1 MDYVVDFVNKN
12 HTAHKTY
19 DQQNEAVRMVTSKNS
34 RRMIEQAARKKKQRV
49 SIIVDIILVVVLFAA
64 IIVGFG
70 VVYRDHFGPANIRGQ
85 VLEDMTPAEQLE
97 MIREVRNNG

>member
-1 MDYVVDFVNKN
+1 MDYVINFVNKN
-12 HTAHKTY
+12 HDSRKTY
-19 DQQNEAVRMVTSKNS
+19 EQQNEAVRMVRRAND

-64 IIVGFG
+64 IIIGFG
-70 VVYRDHFGPANIRGQ
+70 VAYRDHFGPVNIQGQ

-97 MIREVRNNG
+97 MIQEVK

>member
-1 MDYVVDFVNKN
+1 MDYVVNFVNKN
-12 HTAHKTY
+12 HDARKTY
-19 DQQNEAVRMVTSKNS
+19 EQQNEAVRMVTSKNS
-34 RRMIEQAARKKKQRV
+34 RRMIEQAAHEKQRKM

-64 IIVGFG
+64 IIIGFG
-70 VVYRDHFGPANIRGQ
+70 VVYRDHFGPTNIQGQ

>member
-1 MDYVVDFVNKN
+1 MDYVVNFVNKN
-12 HTAHKTY
+12 HDARKTY
-19 DQQNEAVRMVTSKNS
+19 EQQNEAVRMVTSKNS
-34 RRMIEQAARKKKQRV
+34 RRMIVQAARKKKQKV
-49 SIIVDIILVVVLFAA
+49 SIIVDIILVVALFAT

-70 VVYRDHFGPANIRGQ
+70 VAYKDHFGPTNIQGQ